1 MKMAINKKDW
11 EVWEKLVCNADNS
24 QLYKMLE
31 IVEKEIRLSEITIE
45 EGFEKRR

>member
-1 MKMAINKKDW
+1 MAINKKDW

-31 IVEKEIRLSEITIE
+31 RVEKEIKLSETAIK
-45 EGFEKRR
+45 EGEEKRK